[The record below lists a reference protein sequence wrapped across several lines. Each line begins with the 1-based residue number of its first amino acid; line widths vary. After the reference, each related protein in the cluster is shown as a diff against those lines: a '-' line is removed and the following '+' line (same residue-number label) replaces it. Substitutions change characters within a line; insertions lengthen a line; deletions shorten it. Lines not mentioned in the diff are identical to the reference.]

1 MDILGIGNALLDIFG
16 FSDEDLAL
24 SLGLHPNRG
33 THVSPERLDELLL
46 AVPNPIFV
54 SGGTAANALKTSAA
68 LGLDCA
74 FVGCIGTED
83 REDDRWAR
91 LFTADLSDARVEAI
105 LERRTIPTGRCLV
118 IHMPG
123 SMKSIACSPGAAPK
137 INPEQITAQLIS
149 KARQVFVDGQILRN
163 PDVFGTVDRLC
174 RDAGVPLAVDV
185 ASTDI
190 AREKSA
196 VIGRLLAESG
206 ATVFL
211 NEDEARAL
219 ASALEGTVPS
229 DLSGL
234 SPDARCDAIF
244 SRCVQAGSGAGADT
258 KAGKATIVVKLGE
271 RGVRCWSAE
280 GKTEIAAEAVDHPLD
295 DTGAGDTFA
304 GAFLAARL
312 QGLGLA
318 ECLESANLAA
328 RASLFAP
335 GTRLEA
341 DSFDALKKRFPLFA
355 RG

>member
-54 SGGTAANALKTSAA
+54 SGGTAPNALKASAA

-74 FVGCIGTED
+74 FVGCVGTED

-91 LFTADLSDARVEAI
+91 LFTADLSDARLQAF

-123 SMKSIACSPGAAPK
+123 GMKSIACSPGAAPK
-137 INPEQITAQLIS
+137 INPEQITASLVA

-163 PDVFGTVDRLC
+163 PEVFGKIDKVC

-185 ASTDI
+185 ASADI
-190 AREKSA
+190 AREQSA
-196 VIGRLLAESG
+196 TIVRLLAESG

-211 NEDEARAL
+211 NEDEGRAL
-219 ASALEGTVPS
+219 MSVLERSVPT

-234 SPDARCDAIF
+234 SPDERSDVVF
-244 SRCVQAGSGAGADT
+244 SHCTQAGSGAG
-258 KAGKATIVVKLGE
+258 KGAGKATIVVKLGE

-280 GKTEIAAEAVDHPLD
+280 GKTEIAAEAVGLPLD

-304 GAFLAARL
+304 GVFLAARL
-312 QGLGLA
+312 RGLGLA
-318 ECLESANLAA
+318 ECLEGANLAA
-328 RASLFAP
+328 RACLFAP
-335 GTRLEA
+335 GTRLDA

-355 RG
+355 RD

>member
-46 AVPNPIFV
+46 AIPNPIFV
-54 SGGTAANALKTSAA
+54 SGGTAANALKASAA

-74 FVGCIGTED
+74 FVGCVGTED

-91 LFTADLSDARVEAI
+91 LFTEDLSGARVQAI

-123 SMKSIACSPGAAPK
+123 GMKSIACSPGAAPK
-137 INPEQITAQLIS
+137 INAEQITAELIS

-163 PDVFGTVDRLC
+163 PDVFASVDKLC
-174 RDAGVPLAVDV
+174 RDTGVPLAVDV
-185 ASTDI
+185 ASADI
-190 AREKSA
+190 ARDKSA
-196 VIGRLLAESG
+196 VIERLLAKSG

-211 NEDEARAL
+211 NEDEGRAL
-219 ASALEGTVPS
+219 ASALERTVPS
-229 DLSGL
+229 DLSAL
-234 SPDARCDAIF
+234 SPDERCDVIF
-244 SRCVQAGSGAGADT
+244 SHCVQAGP
-258 KAGKATIVVKLGE
+258 GKATIIVKLAE

-280 GKTEIAAEAVDHPLD
+280 GKTEIEAEAVDHPLD

-312 QGLGLA
+312 RGLCLA
-318 ECLESANLAA
+318 ECLETANLAA

-335 GTRLEA
+335 GTRLET

-355 RG
+355 